1 MDINSENRIKAS
13 GEPLPERD
21 GLNAEEE
28 ISKSK
33 ETVKKTR
40 NKKYAATGIIVAVVL
55 LTVLLTVVLPAFRTK
70 FDGSAEFKNANP
82 GDIIKFGR
90 YIQNNPDEKE
100 DIEWRVLDR
109 QGNRLLIICEKGIDS
124 QQFNNDKKTVT
135 WETCSLRAWLNET
148 FINEAFSV
156 KEQKMICET
165 PLTAERNPEF
175 GTSGGRD
182 TEDRVFLL
190 SLAEANKYFGDEI
203 DGNARC
209 YPTNYAVERDA
220 GANEYTSAGWWWLR
234 SPGIDQHYASFVTES
249 GNYYATG
256 FPAYYRG
263 GCVRPA
269 LWIEV

>member
-1 MDINSENRIKAS
+1 MDTKSENRINAS
-13 GEPLPERD
+13 GVPEND
-21 GLNAEEE
+21 ELNAEKE
-28 ISKSK
+28 INKSK
-33 ETVKKTR
+33 KAAKKPR
-40 NKKYAATGIIVAVVL
+40 NKKAAAAVIIAVAAVL
-55 LTVLLTVVLPAFRTK
+55 VTVLLTIVLPSVRAGFSC
-70 FDGSAEFKNANP
+70 SAELKNAKP
-82 GDIIKFGR
+82 GDIITLGR
-90 YIQNNPDEKE
+90 YIQNNPDEKD

-124 QQFNNDKKTVT
+124 QQYNDDEKPVT

-148 FINEAFSV
+148 FINEAFSA
-156 KEQKMICET
+156 KEQMLICET
-165 PLTAERNPEF
+165 SVTAEKNPEF
-175 GTSGGRD
+175 DTSGGRD
-182 TEDRVFLL
+182 TKDRVFLL
-190 SLAEANKYFGDEI
+190 SLEETNKYFGDEI

-220 GANEYTSAGWWWLR
+220 GVNEYTAAGWWWLR
-234 SPGIDQHYASFVTES
+234 SPGIDNYYASFVTES